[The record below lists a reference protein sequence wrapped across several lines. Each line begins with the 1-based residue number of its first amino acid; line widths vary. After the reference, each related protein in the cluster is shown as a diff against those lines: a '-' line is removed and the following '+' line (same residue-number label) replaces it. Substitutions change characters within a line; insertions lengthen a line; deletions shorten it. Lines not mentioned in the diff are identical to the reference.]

1 MVVSLSLQ
9 KKLIE
14 ELTREVAKKLK
25 EAPARKKRTMRKSK

>member
-25 EAPARKKRTMRKSK
+25 GAPARKKPTMRKSK